1 MRKYIFLLLFLSF
14 STTSFAYDFM
24 VDSLFYNIVDNEMW
38 ELDYP
43 TVELTYDNTVLDRVW
58 DGDKYVYFYYDNTH
72 TSVVVP
78 DTVRYDG
85 VLYHVIG
92 IGRGAFRYYK
102 FLSSVSLPETILYLD
117 DGCFSQKKN
126 LGSIV
131 LPNSLTT
138 IGEWAFME
146 CNRLKSVY
154 IPESVTYIGQGAFEE
169 CALLESVTLPPG
181 IEVIYNSTFSHCMK
195 LQTVNIPEGV
205 IRIDDSAF
213 SLCPLL
219 TSIHLPNSLREIGG
233 SAFGVCANLSDIN
246 FPSELKK
253 MGAGSFFGTPV
264 RRFKSPAA
272 MSEIPMQ
279 CFMKSALT
287 SVTLKSNIK
296 KICLSAFEYN
306 EGLQTVRI
314 EGGTIEIEKDAFA
327 GCRNI
332 KDFYCLTDVMP
343 ATDSLAFAQYEY
355 PPMTSEGSGFGI
367 RRGNLVG
374 KTYAIERTT
383 LHVHKSLLNR
393 FQHTYPWSKFKSIV
407 AIEDETAIGPIAVD
421 DESSSTRRVYD
432 LVGRLRR
439 AAQPGL
445 NVIVGSDG
453 RSRKVMVK

>member
-1 MRKYIFLLLFLSF
+1 MHKYIFLLFLSF

-38 ELDYP
+38 DLDYP

-92 IGRGAFRYYK
+92 IGRGAFQYYK

-117 DGCFSQKKN
+117 DGCFSQKRN

-154 IPESVTYIGQGAFEE
+154 IPESVTYIGRGAFEE
-169 CALLESVTLPPG
+169 CALLESVTLSPG
-181 IEVIYNSTFSHCMK
+181 IEVIYNGTFFHCMK
-195 LQTVNIPEGV
+195 LETVNIPEGV

-213 SLCPLL
+213 SLCPML
-219 TSIHLPNSLREIGG
+219 TSIHLPNSLREIGV
-233 SAFGVCANLSDIN
+233 SAFGVCTHLSDIN
-246 FPSELKK
+246 FPSELRN
-253 MGAGSFFGTPV
+253 MEAFSFFLTPIMK
-264 RRFKSPAA
+264 FKSPTA
-272 MSEIPMQ
+272 MSVIRER
-279 CFMKSALT
+279 CFYQASLE
-287 SVTLKSNIK
+287 SVTITPNIK
-296 KICLSAFEYN
+296 SIERSAFEYN
-306 EGLQTVRI
+306 ENLETVRI
-314 EGGTIEIEKDAFA
+314 EGGVEQIDVDAFA
-327 GCRNI
+327 SCFHL
-332 KDFYCLTDVMP
+332 KDFYCLTDAVP
-343 ATDSLAFAQYEY
+343 QADNLAFASYKYVIGGTGNTLRIELIS
-355 PPMTSEGSGFGI
+355 PTGI
-367 RRGNLVG
+367 
-374 KTYAIERTT
+374 AEQAT

-393 FQHTYPWSKFKSIV
+393 FKNTYPWSEFKSIV
-407 AIEDETAIGPIAVD
+407 AIEDETAIGPIAID
-421 DESSSTRRVYD
+421 EESSSTRRVYD

-445 NVIVGSDG
+445 NVIVGGDG